1 MTESQL
7 YLAIGIPSFVAL
19 LGMLVNGGYFVA
31 INGRMSGVENRIT
44 SLEQRIET
52 RIMSLEQKFDT
63 RFDLLMGKVVEM
75 DNRLTRVEEQ
85 LKH

>member
-1 MTESQL
+1 MTDTQL
-7 YLAIGIPSFVAL
+7 YLAIGIPSLAVL
-19 LGMLVNGGYFVA
+19 IGMLVNSGYFVA
-31 INGRMSGVENRIT
+31 IKARMGGIESRMT
-44 SLEQRIET
+44 SLEQRLDS

-63 RFDLLMGKVVEM
+63 RFDLLMGKLFEL